1 LPIFVP
7 DQFSSIETDYFVTLE
22 YNSLDVLKE
31 YTKLYP
37 KIYDFIKLFN
47 VRAVAVEST
56 SNKSKVEIYK
66 KSSPSNP
73 LATYGNEVNNTD
85 ELIDFINVET
95 LPLLVKLNDENYVR
109 VFGSF
114 LDVSFSFIL
123 DSTVTYLRPNELKP
137 TISGGCKITVEVSC
151 HFQSGRIVEIPEN
164 IVCLRQHIIHG

>member
-1 LPIFVP
+1 MPIFVP

-66 KSSPSNP
+66 K
-73 LATYGNEVNNTD
+73 
-85 ELIDFINVET
+85 
-95 LPLLVKLNDENYVR
+95 
-109 VFGSF
+109 
-114 LDVSFSFIL
+114 
-123 DSTVTYLRPNELKP
+123 
-137 TISGGCKITVEVSC
+137 
-151 HFQSGRIVEIPEN
+151 
-164 IVCLRQHIIHG
+164 